1 MFFVQHLSL
10 IPTHVSCTF
19 GCFYFQVFFC
29 DIGQQ
34 FLSYHWV
41 IPKPRA
47 HDSVFLPIFLNCVHF
62 HFWGWKKVGGGR
74 REEMGRVFVVTLE
87 GNIYSCKHCGTH
99 LALTE
104 DVISKVFSP
113 LFFTFLADVNL
124 ILNWVPSIFLIFIKN
139 LWPSVDWWLT

>member
-1 MFFVQHLSL
+1 MF
-10 IPTHVSCTF
+10 
-19 GCFYFQVFFC
+19 
-29 DIGQQ
+29 
-34 FLSYHWV
+34 
-41 IPKPRA
+41 
-47 HDSVFLPIFLNCVHF
+47 IFISGVE
-62 HFWGWKKVGGGR
+62 KKLVGGR

-139 LWPSVDWWLT
+139 L